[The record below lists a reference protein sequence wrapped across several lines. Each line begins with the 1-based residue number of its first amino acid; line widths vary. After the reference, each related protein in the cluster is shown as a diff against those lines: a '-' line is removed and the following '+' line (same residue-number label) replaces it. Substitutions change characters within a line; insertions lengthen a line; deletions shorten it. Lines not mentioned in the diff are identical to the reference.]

1 MLIGPGHDHCFNG
14 VPAVTAVLRYRGI
27 RTMNKQQLSI
37 LALASAFALLAGPA
51 YAGDAAAG
59 KAKAESDCADCHGM
73 NGKDD
78 EEAAIAGM
86 SVADFTKAITEY
98 QNGTRTKD
106 AKMAKAAKKLSAADV
121 ANLAAYYAT
130 QPK

>member
-1 MLIGPGHDHCFNG
+1 
-14 VPAVTAVLRYRGI
+14 
-27 RTMNKQQLSI
+27 MNKQQLSI

-59 KAKAESDCADCHGM
+59 KTKAESDCADCHGM

-78 EEAAIAGM
+78 DEAAIAGM

-106 AKMAKAAKKLSAADV
+106 AKMTKAAKKLTPADV